1 VALLKW
7 VLYDRVLNVLKA
19 RQQKIADQFSQAQ
32 HREDEASEVVEDYRQ
47 KLAKFEEDQEGRLA
61 DARNDVEAFR
71 RELMAEARDQ
81 ATQQEARWSDALE
94 QQQASFARELGR
106 QAATRICDIARQ
118 VLRDLASES
127 LEDRITVGFVQRLQQ
142 LDEASRVE
150 LTRSIANPEGVV
162 AVASAFELSASARE
176 ALASALQEM
185 TGRKVK
191 LSFKCDE
198 QMACGIVLRSGSY
211 KIAWCIDEYVNQLTK
226 LVERDVTQ
234 ETASP

>member
-1 VALLKW
+1 MGGHNIAVTIAAQIVNFLILVALLKW

-118 VLRDLASES
+118 VLRDLA
-127 LEDRITVGFVQRLQQ
+127 QR
-142 LDEASRVE
+142 V
-150 LTRSIANPEGVV
+150 
-162 AVASAFELSASARE
+162 
-176 ALASALQEM
+176 
-185 TGRKVK
+185 TGRPHH
-191 LSFKCDE
+191 SR
-198 QMACGIVLRSGSY
+198 LRS
-211 KIAWCIDEYVNQLTK
+211 T
-226 LVERDVTQ
+226 
-234 ETASP
+234 TAAIG